1 MGCAVDRRWGG
12 RRETNQRFPGS
23 FGVDSR
29 WGEPRSS
36 LLRKRWSGSTNSV
49 SEERLMELKE
59 TRDRCL
65 ILSRRSIFLI
75 G

>member
-36 LLRKRWSGSTNSV
+36 LLKA
-49 SEERLMELKE
+49 MEWQYQ
-59 TRDRCL
+59 
-65 ILSRRSIFLI
+65 
-75 G
+75 

>member
-1 MGCAVDRRWGG
+1 LTSFINLQACAVKAIVLLIVFLTFFLMGCAVDPRWGG

-36 LLRKRWSGSTNSV
+36 LLKA
-49 SEERLMELKE
+49 MEWQYQ
-59 TRDRCL
+59 
-65 ILSRRSIFLI
+65 
-75 G
+75 